1 MTMNLLDSSLSA
13 VADPTRRA
21 ILGHLRGG
29 SATVSALVEQ
39 FDLTQPT
46 ISSHLKILE
55 RAGLITRQ
63 QIGQTRPCSLNPAGL
78 KAISDWLGEYEMF
91 WEGAVDR
98 FAEFVSDKESDK

>member
-29 SATVSALVEQ
+29 SATVSAVVEQ

-55 RAGLITRQ
+55 RAGLISRQ
-63 QIGQTRPCSLNPAGL
+63 QIGQNRPCRLNPAGL
-78 KAISDWLGEYEMF
+78 KAIRSEEHTSELQYLMRISY
-91 WEGAVDR
+91 AVLCL
-98 FAEFVSDKESDK
+98 KK

>member
-1 MTMNLLDSSLSA
+1 MNLLDSSLSA

-29 SATVSALVEQ
+29 SATVSAVVEQ

-55 RAGLITRQ
+55 RAGLISRRSEEHTSELQSLMRSSYAVFCLKKKNNT
-63 QIGQTRPCSLNPAGL
+63 IHISLLNPLINNELQLMPAQ
-78 KAISDWLGEYEMF
+78 
-91 WEGAVDR
+91 
-98 FAEFVSDKESDK
+98 